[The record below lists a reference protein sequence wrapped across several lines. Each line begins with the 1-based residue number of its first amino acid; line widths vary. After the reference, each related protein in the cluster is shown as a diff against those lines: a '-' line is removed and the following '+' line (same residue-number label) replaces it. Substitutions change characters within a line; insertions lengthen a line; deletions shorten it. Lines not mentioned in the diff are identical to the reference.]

1 MNAYNILGV
10 PELIRH
16 FELELTRVPYSGVPG
31 SGLVAALRLPLPL
44 PARPCLQIR
53 YQLFSGAGKERLD
66 FPPTSTVGSG

>member
-31 SGLVAALRLPLPL
+31 SGLVAALLL

-53 YQLFSGAGKERLD
+53 HQLFSGAGKERLD